1 MKYLILPL
9 LAALVLPTAVN
20 AETWWLMAAGRHN
33 KQAGSTSYTWSI
45 PTSSETECEI
55 AGKKFI
61 NDWDEGLAKGQYKSS
76 LGYVC
81 VKGK

>member
-1 MKYLILPL
+1 MRRFLLSLIVT
-9 LAALVLPTAVN
+9 LVLPAAVH

-45 PTSSETECEI
+45 PTNSENECEI

-61 NDWDEGLAKGQYKSS
+61 NDWDGVLAGGQYKSS
-76 LGYVC
+76 LGFVC